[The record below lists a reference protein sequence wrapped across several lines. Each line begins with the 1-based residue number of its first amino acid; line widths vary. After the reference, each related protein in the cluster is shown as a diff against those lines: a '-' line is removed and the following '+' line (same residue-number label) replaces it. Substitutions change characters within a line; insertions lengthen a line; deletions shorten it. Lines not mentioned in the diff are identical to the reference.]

1 MICTIQCSNSKRY
14 LLPLLF
20 FLFLFF
26 FYPFFCKTG
35 NTISRPRTKSV
46 YYSKSYKVL
55 TKLPTT
61 SYNINP
67 DPFRSA
73 IRQVGKKK
81 LSDFLER
88 KQTKERNWK
97 HWKFRIQYHLIITK
111 YLFSPVQILRSRW
124 IQIYFNKFFQRIYLK
139 IETKTRRSL
148 KYITHITGHRPRT
161 DKSRFLHERR
171 V

>member
-1 MICTIQCSNSKRY
+1 MICIIQCSNSKRY
-14 LLPLLF
+14 LLPFLF

-88 KQTKERNWK
+88 KQTKERNK
-97 HWKFRIQYHLIITK
+97 TLKVQNIISLNNYKVSLLTCAN
-111 YLFSPVQILRSRW
+111 STITMNPNI
-124 IQIYFNKFFQRIYLK
+124 FQ
-139 IETKTRRSL
+139 
-148 KYITHITGHRPRT
+148 
-161 DKSRFLHERR
+161 
-171 V
+171 

>member
-14 LLPLLF
+14 LLPFLF
-20 FLFLFF
+20 FLLLFF

-73 IRQVGKKK
+73 IRQKETFRFFREETNERKK
-81 LSDFLER
+81 LKTL
-88 KQTKERNWK
+88 KVQN
-97 HWKFRIQYHLIITK
+97 IISLNNYK
-111 YLFSPVQILRSRW
+111 VSLFTCANSTITMNPNI
-124 IQIYFNKFFQRIYLK
+124 FQ
-139 IETKTRRSL
+139 
-148 KYITHITGHRPRT
+148 
-161 DKSRFLHERR
+161 
-171 V
+171 